1 MPSASVERS
10 AVTASAD
17 YRLSPT
23 TTFGG
28 SVGAGTGGLITVG
41 SRRFAVQPGWE
52 ATVSYSRQLL
62 DGRGGRP
69 FMLLGITGGASG
81 ARTRDE
87 GYPGATA
94 GIYAFDLRGG
104 LTLGKTFWNR
114 ISPYAAARVFG
125 GPVFWSYGG
134 SSVLGGDQYHFQL
147 GLGVVAALGRG
158 FDVFVE
164 GIGAGERALTL
175 GVGKT
180 L

>member
-1 MPSASVERS
+1 MERA

-17 YRLSPT
+17 YLISPT
-23 TTFGG
+23 TTIGG
-28 SVGAGTGGLITVG
+28 GLGAGLGGLIKVG
-41 SRRFAVQPGWE
+41 AQRFKVQPGWE
-52 ATVSYSRQLL
+52 VTFAYSRRLL

-69 FMLLGITGGASG
+69 FMLLSIAGGGSG
-81 ARTRDE
+81 ATTRQE
-87 GYPGATA
+87 GYATA
-94 GIYAFDLRGG
+94 GTAGLYAFDVRGG
-104 LTLGKTFWNR
+104 LTVGKTFFNT
-114 ISPYAAARVFG
+114 ISPYGTARLFG

-134 SSVLGGDQYHFQL
+134 KSVLGGDQYHFQVGL
-147 GLGVVAALGRG
+147 GLVTALKRG

>member
-1 MPSASVERS
+1 VERS

-28 SVGAGTGGLITVG
+28 GVGAGTGGLITVG
-41 SRRFAVQPGWE
+41 ARRFQVQPGWE
-52 ATVSYSRQLL
+52 VTLSYSRQLL

-69 FMLLGITGGASG
+69 FLILGISGGASG

-87 GYPGATA
+87 GYVSTTEGATA
-94 GIYAFDLRGG
+94 GLYAFDVRGG
-104 LTLGKTFWNR
+104 LTIGKTFWNR

-134 SSVLGGDQYHFQL
+134 SSVLGGDQYHFQMGI
-147 GLGVVAALGRG
+147 GLVAALGRG
-158 FDVFVE
+158 FDAFVE